1 MKWQQL
7 DTLAYQN
14 RLRHLSPVH
23 KLLLGI
29 ILLVLVIAG
38 HRLVQVLVFFW
49 MGLWVVGYARIPMRH
64 YLLFLLLPFSFFAA
78 GLPALLIDV
87 SRAPDPFDASGF
99 VLWWQ
104 AGGYLFTVSASS
116 LQRVLDLFCRTMS
129 SLAVLSFILFTVPFS
144 EILQV
149 LRKARVPALVI
160 DLLMVMYR
168 FIFVLL
174 SLSMQLWVAQ
184 RSRGGHQG
192 FRASLKDV
200 GQLAAQLFARSMR
213 HYERLYQG
221 MAARGMTEHFQVQ
234 GIVTHSRS
242 RRYEWESYLGC
253 LVLILLE
260 LWIGGLR
267 L

>member
-14 RLRHLSPVH
+14 RLRHLSPEH

-38 HRLVQVLVFFW
+38 HMLVQAMVFFW
-49 MGLWVVGYARIPMRH
+49 MGLWVLGYARIPMRL
-64 YLLFLLLPFSFFAA
+64 YFLFLLLPFTFFAA
-78 GLPALLIDV
+78 GLPALLIEI
-87 SRAPDPFDASGF
+87 SRAPDTNDASGI
-99 VLWWQ
+99 VLSWQ
-104 AGGYLFTVSASS
+104 AGGYLFSISAAS
-116 LQRVLDLFCRTMS
+116 LQRVLELFCRTLS
-129 SLAVLSFILFTVPFS
+129 SLAVFSFILFTVPFS

-174 SLSMQLWVAQ
+174 NISIQLWVAQ

-192 FRASLKDV
+192 FRASMKDV

-234 GIVTHSRS
+234 GIVRHSRS
-242 RRYEWESYLGC
+242 RRYEWESVFGC

-260 LWIGGLR
+260 LWMGGWR